1 MLQYK
6 VRTASAV
13 AGYELPPLLMPS
25 GHGNGS
31 ALMDVGA
38 LTGLVFVP
46 SSECGSYSD
55 SFSSVVV
62 YNEFRDYTCS
72 LLTTPLSIY
81 L

>member
-1 MLQYK
+1 M
-6 VRTASAV
+6 RTASAV

-55 SFSSVVV
+55 
-62 YNEFRDYTCS
+62 
-72 LLTTPLSIY
+72 
-81 L
+81 